1 MDRQRTER
9 VYRAL
14 CTRKGITRPQQLE
27 FYFSKGKEHCKE
39 LTDEELNAVIANLKT
54 MPDSEEGV
62 LINWRRKAM
71 AVCYKYLNAAGYENP
86 SSDYVK
92 ECICTC
98 QRATSLNFM
107 TKSQLIK
114 AFYLFKKRYEEAAKG
129 MVEEMPNDL

>member
-27 FYFSKGKEHCKE
+27 FYFCKGKEHCKE
-39 LTDEELNAVIANLKT
+39 LTDDELNAVIAELKN
-54 MPDSEEGV
+54 MPDSDEGV
-62 LINWRRKAM
+62 LVNWRRKAM

-114 AFYLFKKRYEEAAKG
+114 AFYLFKKRFEEATAKKAAETTN
-129 MVEEMPNDL
+129 EE